1 MTSPD
6 ELAIATREWS
16 RKAARKIA
24 TPCHAVAVLE
34 FGGQPPERP
43 Y

>member
-6 ELAIATREWS
+6 GLAIATREWS
-16 RKAARKIA
+16 RKAAWEIA

-34 FGGQPPERP
+34 FSG
-43 Y
+43 